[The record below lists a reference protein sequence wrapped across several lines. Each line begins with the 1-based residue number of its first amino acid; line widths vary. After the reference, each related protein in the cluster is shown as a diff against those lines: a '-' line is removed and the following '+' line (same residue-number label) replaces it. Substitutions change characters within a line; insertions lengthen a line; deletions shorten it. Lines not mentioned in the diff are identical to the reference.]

1 MAGLPPIRDPMA
13 FAETLETLFRRAEA
27 HSDPAVRELVLDVA
41 AAVMHLHHDALRRI
55 VATLRAASSGA
66 GLLAA
71 LQDDPVVGTVL
82 ADHGLL
88 DEDPLRARVE
98 RALEHVRPYMHGHG
112 GDVEVLDVADG
123 VARLRLAG
131 ACVGCALS
139 LVTLRAGV
147 EQALRQAVPDLR
159 GIEVEGAAP
168 MPVHELT
175 PRAGWTDAGPVETF
189 SCGVRRIVLHGTA
202 VILCTVFGRIVAA
215 RDRCPQG
222 GGSLDGARL
231 EAFLLVCPCHGARY
245 DLRSGRHV
253 VDPALALELLPV
265 VVEQGTVRVAVD
277 EAAVAPSFP
286 SRYAGER
293 T

>member
-1 MAGLPPIRDPMA
+1 MA

-27 HSDPAVRELVLDVA
+27 HSDPVVRELVLDVA

-55 VATLRAASSGA
+55 VATLQAASSGA

-71 LQDDPVVGTVL
+71 LQDDPVVGPVL

-88 DEDPLRARVE
+88 DEGPLRARVE

-123 VARLRLAG
+123 VVRLRLAG
-131 ACVGCALS
+131 ACVGCAS
-139 LVTLRAGV
+139 SMVTLRAGV
-147 EQALRQAVPDLR
+147 EQALRQGVPELR

-168 MPVHELT
+168 MPVHALI
-175 PRAGWTDAGPVETF
+175 PRAGWTDAGAVEAF
-189 SCGVRRIVLHGTA
+189 SFGVRRIMLRGTA
-202 VILCTVFGRIVAA
+202 VVLCTVFGRIVAA
-215 RDRCPQG
+215 RDRCPRG

-231 EAFLLVCPCHGARY
+231 EAFLLVCPCHEERY
-245 DLRSGRHV
+245 DLRSGRHAR
-253 VDPALALELLPV
+253 DPALALELLPV
-265 VVEQGTVRVAVD
+265 VVERGTVRVALD
-277 EAAVAPSFP
+277 EAAVAPPASP
-286 SRYAGER
+286 RYAEDR